1 MRRWHWVSAYVATS
15 ALGLS
20 MAYLISMSLLAPAH
34 SQQAP
39 SDGSLPPEFM
49 SETAAPAAPASPP
62 VAAPAPVPAAPA
74 NGTAVAP
81 SSGTAVGAE
90 QYVYDPA
97 GRRDPFRP
105 YRMVRSSDEKKAAGE
120 VAIEPL
126 QKYDLDQLTLIGILW
141 DVRQPRALIRDS
153 DGNFHTIVKSTKL
166 GRYNGYVAAIRE
178 GEIVVVE
185 SIEDEGKPLRRT
197 KIMEF
202 KK

>member
-1 MRRWHWVSAYVATS
+1 MKRWHWVSAYVATS

-20 MAYLISMSLLAPAH
+20 MAYLISLSLLAPAR

-49 SETAAPAAPASPP
+49 SEAAAPASP
-62 VAAPAPVPAAPA
+62 APPAPPSGAPVPTAPA
-74 NGTAVAP
+74 SGTAAAP

-90 QYVYDPA
+90 PYIYDPA

-105 YRMVRSSDEKKAAGE
+105 YRMVRTSDEKKAAGE

-153 DGNFHTIVKSTKL
+153 DNNFHTIVKNTKL

-185 SIEDEGKPLRRT
+185 SIEEDGKPLRRT